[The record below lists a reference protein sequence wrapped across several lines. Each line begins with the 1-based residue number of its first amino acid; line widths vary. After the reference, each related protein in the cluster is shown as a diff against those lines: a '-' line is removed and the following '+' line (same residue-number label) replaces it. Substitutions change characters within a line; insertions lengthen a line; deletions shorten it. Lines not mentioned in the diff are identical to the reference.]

1 MKTGPHKPAKRCPA
15 VISANA
21 VYSWSELR
29 RRLGWQEHAGRRARV
44 KGLRL
49 VVFGRQKYAL
59 GTDVL
64 AFFQR
69 LADRQTDNRSNGDGS
84 N

>member
-1 MKTGPHKPAKRCPA
+1 M
-15 VISANA
+15 
-21 VYSWSELR
+21 
-29 RRLGWQEHAGRRARV
+29 

-59 GTDVL
+59 GSDVL

-69 LADRQTDNRSNGDGS
+69 LADRQTDNRSNGDGGK
-84 N
+84 